1 MQVSQN
7 LFGYGMLAQNSP
19 TLSPRRGDGGDW
31 EYIRLSTVGVTLAP
45 RLS

>member
-1 MQVSQN
+1 MQISQN
-7 LFGYGMLAQNSP
+7 LFGYGMLTHNSP